1 MNQSNQ
7 MNPAAPPTQMVSGAN
22 QLAHFNIR
30 CPACNKLYRV
40 DSREIHSAVPY
51 FDCSACKVRFCFDYP
66 PTNVNKIETRVV
78 SMKDTFQIE
87 DGLDQAE
94 LPELRKCPK
103 CEAMNPRLTK
113 ECIKCGII
121 FDKVESVTPEE
132 ARLGA
137 IPSLVKAWQDLMS
150 DYDNIKKHM
159 AFVDRCEEL
168 QALPYALKKYQT
180 LKEVQPRDVSQN
192 SGLGPS
198 RDLSLKELNSKNPNT
213 NDLNAKDQT
222 SIADQMLKSVLI
234 KNLRQKAESN
244 SFLNQSLK
252 TAESSRI
259 LVQDYL
265 RNNVNW
271 PRIQKLAP
279 LVIAGILILV
289 GLSSPSAR
297 NMIGFGT
304 AVIFLTL
311 GFRVFLKGR
320 LSLEDFW

>member
-1 MNQSNQ
+1 MNQTNPMNQS
-7 MNPAAPPTQMVSGAN
+7 ASTTQMVSGAN

-51 FDCSACKVRFCFDYP
+51 FDCNACKVRFCFDYP
-66 PTNVNKIETRVV
+66 PSNVNKIETRIV

-87 DGLDQAE
+87 DGIDQSE
-94 LPELRKCPK
+94 VPELRKCPK

-113 ECIKCGII
+113 ECIKCGVI
-121 FDKVESVTPEE
+121 FERVESVTPDE

-137 IPSLVKAWQDLMS
+137 MPSLVKAWQELMS
-150 DYDNIKKHM
+150 DYDNIKKHV

-180 LKEVQPRDVSQN
+180 LKELQPREGSQN
-192 SGLGPS
+192 S
-198 RDLSLKELNSKNPNT
+198 ELNSRGPGAAQAPT
-213 NDLNAKDQT
+213 TGQT
-222 SIADQMLKSVLI
+222 IVDQMLKSVLL
-234 KNLRQKAESN
+234 KNLRKKTESI
-244 SFLNQSLK
+244 SFLNGSFK
-252 TAESSRI
+252 RAEATRI
-259 LVQDYL
+259 YLRDYL
-265 RNNVNW
+265 RQNVNW

-279 LVIAGILILV
+279 LAVAGVLILV
-289 GLSSPSAR
+289 GLTSPSAR

-304 AVIFLTL
+304 AIIFLTL